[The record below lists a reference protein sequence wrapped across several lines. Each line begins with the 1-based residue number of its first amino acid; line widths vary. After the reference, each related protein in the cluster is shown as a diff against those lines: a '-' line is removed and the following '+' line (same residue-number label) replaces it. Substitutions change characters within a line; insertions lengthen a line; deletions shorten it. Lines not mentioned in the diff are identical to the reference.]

1 MRRDRGQRLIEAF
14 VLRRCVGKSPE
25 KSMGM
30 GRISERAG
38 QNLCFTHIAVVCCAV
53 EVTLIPRTIPRC
65 DPGMKGAKGKSGE
78 LDQ

>member
-38 QNLCFTHIAVVCCAV
+38 QNLCVYSHCSRVLRCGGNLNTTHDT
-53 EVTLIPRTIPRC
+53 TLRSRHERRERQV
-65 DPGMKGAKGKSGE
+65 G
-78 LDQ
+78 